1 VGLGAVTGLEEQGI
15 DRGMK
20 CRDAKVVGIAPAGEL
35 GFEVEVDEL
44 GRDAMRELKSDLA
57 GFLDDRLAPSY
68 PCMISCIA
76 RFSDFAGMMIGTTM
90 FLP

>member
-1 VGLGAVTGLEEQGI
+1 MERRDVGMI
-15 DRGMK
+15 
-20 CRDAKVVGIAPAGEL
+20 GIAPACEPCL
-35 GFEVEVDEL
+35 EVEVDEL
-44 GRDAMRELKSDLA
+44 GRDTVRELQPDLT
-57 GFLDDRLAPSY
+57 GFPDDRFAPSY